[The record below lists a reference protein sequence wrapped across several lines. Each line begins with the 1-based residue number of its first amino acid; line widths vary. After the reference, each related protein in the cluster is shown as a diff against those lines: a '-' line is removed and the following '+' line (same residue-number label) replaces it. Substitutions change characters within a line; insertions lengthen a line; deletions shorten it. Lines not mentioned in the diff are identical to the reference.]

1 MPKRCGARST
11 SCRNTSTLR
20 AFPPTTSI
28 PTASHQSSFPRR
40 QRSKAFPS
48 PRRSVM
54 ETSAS
59 GEEGHRGGIEVR
71 GLSKVYP
78 SQDGP
83 TQALS
88 DVSFAIADAEFV
100 TIVGHSGCGK
110 STLLSIV
117 AGLLAPSSG
126 SVTVRGRSVT
136 APLSDVGMVFQRPV
150 LLKWRTIFD
159 NVMLP
164 IEMLHLPR
172 QENQDRALDLLKL
185 AGLVDFRHHYPAQL
199 SGGMQQRAA
208 ICRALIHDPSL
219 LLMDEPFG
227 ALDLM
232 TREEMNFELLRI
244 WSQRR
249 KTTLLVTHSI
259 SEAVFLADR
268 VIVMTPRPGM
278 IADIIEVKLPRPRM
292 PETKLDPR
300 FTECV
305 RMIGRKIGLL
315 YI

>member
-1 MPKRCGARST
+1 MPKRCDARST

-28 PTASHQSSFPRR
+28 PTASHRSSFPRR
-40 QRSKAFPS
+40 QRSKARR

-59 GEEGHRGGIEVR
+59 GQDDHRGAIEVR
-71 GLSKVYP
+71 SLSKVYP

-83 TQALS
+83 VQALS

-110 STLLSIV
+110 STLLRIV
-117 AGLLAPSSG
+117 AGLLTPSSG

-150 LLKWRTIFD
+150 LLKWRT
-159 NVMLP
+159 ML
-164 IEMLHLPR
+164 
-172 QENQDRALDLLKL
+172 D
-185 AGLVDFRHHYPAQL
+185 
-199 SGGMQQRAA
+199 
-208 ICRALIHDPSL
+208 
-219 LLMDEPFG
+219 
-227 ALDLM
+227 
-232 TREEMNFELLRI
+232 
-244 WSQRR
+244 
-249 KTTLLVTHSI
+249 
-259 SEAVFLADR
+259 
-268 VIVMTPRPGM
+268 IVMPPRPGTV
-278 IADIIEVKLPRPRM
+278 ADVIDVELPRPRM

>member
-1 MPKRCGARST
+1 
-11 SCRNTSTLR
+11 
-20 AFPPTTSI
+20 
-28 PTASHQSSFPRR
+28 
-40 QRSKAFPS
+40 
-48 PRRSVM
+48 M
-54 ETSAS
+54 ETSTPR
-59 GEEGHRGGIEVR
+59 EEGERAAIQVR
-71 GLSKVYP
+71 AVSKVYA
-78 SQDGP
+78 SQDGSVE
-83 TQALS
+83 ALS
-88 DVSFAIADAEFV
+88 DVSFSVADAEFV

-110 STLLSIV
+110 TTLLKIV

-126 SVTVRGRSVT
+126 AVTVRGRAVSE
-136 APLSDVGMVFQRPV
+136 PLPDVGMVFQRPV
-150 LLKWRTIFD
+150 LLKWRSILD

-172 QENQDRALDLLKL
+172 AEGGERALDLLKL
-185 AGLVDFRHHYPAQL
+185 AGLSDFRHHYPAQL

-208 ICRALIHDPSL
+208 ICRALVHDPSL

-232 TREEMNFELLRI
+232 TREDMNLELLRI
-244 WSQRR
+244 WSRRR

-268 VIVMTPRPGM
+268 VIVMTPRPGKV
-278 IADIIEVKLPRPRM
+278 AEVVRVTLPRPRL

-300 FTECV
+300 YSELV
-305 RMIGRKIGLL
+305 QIIGRKIGLL

>member
-1 MPKRCGARST
+1 
-11 SCRNTSTLR
+11 
-20 AFPPTTSI
+20 
-28 PTASHQSSFPRR
+28 
-40 QRSKAFPS
+40 
-48 PRRSVM
+48 M
-54 ETSAS
+54 ETSTPCQGKGVGAA
-59 GEEGHRGGIEVR
+59 IEVR
-71 GLSKVYP
+71 NLGKTYT

-83 TQALS
+83 VEALS
-88 DVSFAIADAEFV
+88 GLSFTIADAEFV

-110 STLLSIV
+110 STLLKII
-117 AGLLAPSSG
+117 AGLLPPSSG
-126 SVTVRGRSVT
+126 AVKVRNQAVIG
-136 APLSDVGMVFQRPV
+136 PLADVGMVFQRPV
-150 LLKWRTIFD
+150 LLKWRTILD

-172 QENQDRALDLLKL
+172 AEGVERALDLLKL
-185 AGLVDFRHHYPAQL
+185 AGLFDFRQHYPVQL

-208 ICRALIHDPSL
+208 ICRALVHDPSL

-232 TREEMNFELLRI
+232 TREDMNLELLKI

-249 KTTLLVTHSI
+249 KTTVLVTHSI

-278 IADIIEVKLPRPRM
+278 VADVIDVTLPRPRL

-300 FTECV
+300 FREFV
-305 RMIGRKIGLL
+305 QIIGQRIGLL

>member
-1 MPKRCGARST
+1 
-11 SCRNTSTLR
+11 
-20 AFPPTTSI
+20 
-28 PTASHQSSFPRR
+28 
-40 QRSKAFPS
+40 
-48 PRRSVM
+48 M
-54 ETSAS
+54 ETPRQEGGRSA
-59 GEEGHRGGIEVR
+59 IDVR
-71 GLSKVYP
+71 SLSKLYA

-83 TQALS
+83 VQALS

-110 STLLSIV
+110 STLLRIV
-117 AGLLAPSSG
+117 AGLLTPSSG
-126 SVTVRGRSVT
+126 SVTVRGRGVSG
-136 APLSDVGMVFQRPV
+136 PLSDVGMVFQRPV
-150 LLKWRTIFD
+150 LLKWRTILG

-172 QENQDRALDLLKL
+172 SEGGERALDLLKL
-185 AGLVDFRHHYPAQL
+185 AGLIDFRHYYPAQL

-244 WSQRR
+244 WSERR

-278 IADIIEVKLPRPRM
+278 VADIIDVKLPRPRT

>member
-1 MPKRCGARST
+1 MD
-11 SCRNTSTLR
+11 
-20 AFPPTTSI
+20 
-28 PTASHQSSFPRR
+28 
-40 QRSKAFPS
+40 
-48 PRRSVM
+48 
-54 ETSAS
+54 TSAPR
-59 GEEGHRGGIEVR
+59 EEGGHGVIEVR
-71 GLSKVYP
+71 DLNKTYA

-83 TQALS
+83 ILALS
-88 DVSFAIADAEFV
+88 DLSFAIADAEFV

-110 STLLSIV
+110 STLLKII

-126 SVTVRGRSVT
+126 VVKVRGRTVT
-136 APLSDVGMVFQRPV
+136 APLPDVGMVFQRPV
-150 LLKWRTIFD
+150 LLKWRSILD

-164 IEMLHLPR
+164 IEMLRLPR
-172 QENQDRALDLLKL
+172 AEGGERALDLLKL
-185 AGLVDFRHHYPAQL
+185 AGLIDFRHHYPAQL

-208 ICRALIHDPSL
+208 ICRALVHDPSL

-232 TREEMNFELLRI
+232 TREEMNVELLRI

-278 IADIIEVKLPRPRM
+278 VADVVDVGLPRPRM
-292 PETKLDPR
+292 PETKLEPR
-300 FTECV
+300 FSECV
-305 RMIGRKIGLL
+305 QIIGRKIGLL

>member
-1 MPKRCGARST
+1 MAAPD
-11 SCRNTSTLR
+11 
-20 AFPPTTSI
+20 
-28 PTASHQSSFPRR
+28 
-40 QRSKAFPS
+40 
-48 PRRSVM
+48 RRS
-54 ETSAS
+54 
-59 GEEGHRGGIEVR
+59 EGAHDANANDAIEVR
-71 GLSKVYP
+71 NLSKVYA

-83 TQALS
+83 VQALA
-88 DVSFAIADAEFV
+88 DLSFAIADAELV

-110 STLLSIV
+110 STLLKII
-117 AGLLAPSSG
+117 AGLLPPSSG
-126 SVTVRGRSVT
+126 TVKVRGRTVA

-150 LLKWRTIFD
+150 LLKWRTILD

-172 QENQDRALDLLKL
+172 ADGAQRAIDLLKL
-185 AGLVDFRHHYPAQL
+185 AGLIDFRHHYPAQL

-208 ICRALIHDPSL
+208 ICRALVHDPSL

-244 WSQRR
+244 WSERR
-249 KTTLLVTHSI
+249 KTTVLVTHSI

-278 IADIIEVKLPRPRM
+278 VADVMEVKLPRPRL

-300 FTECV
+300 FAECV
-305 RMIGRKIGLL
+305 RTIGRRIGLL

>member
-1 MPKRCGARST
+1 
-11 SCRNTSTLR
+11 
-20 AFPPTTSI
+20 
-28 PTASHQSSFPRR
+28 
-40 QRSKAFPS
+40 
-48 PRRSVM
+48 M
-54 ETSAS
+54 ETPAGHEGGDPSA
-59 GEEGHRGGIEVR
+59 IDVR
-71 GLSKVYP
+71 NLGKVYA

-83 TQALS
+83 VQALS

-110 STLLSIV
+110 STLLRIV
-117 AGLLAPSSG
+117 AGLLTPSSG
-126 SVTVRGRSVT
+126 SVTARGRNVT

-150 LLKWRTIFD
+150 LLKWRTILD

-164 IEMLHLPR
+164 IEMLHLSRPEGR
-172 QENQDRALDLLKL
+172 KRAIDLLKL
-185 AGLVDFRHHYPAQL
+185 AGLIDFRHHYPAQL

-244 WSQRR
+244 WSERR

-278 IADIIEVKLPRPRM
+278 IADIIDVKLPRPRM
-292 PETKLDPR
+292 PETKLDSR

>member
-1 MPKRCGARST
+1 MPKRCGARWT
-11 SCRNTSTLR
+11 SCRNTSTSR
-20 AFPPTTSI
+20 AFRRTTSI
-28 PTASHQSSFPRR
+28 RTDSHRSSFPRR
-40 QRSKAFPS
+40 QRSKLPPA

-59 GEEGHRGGIEVR
+59 GEEGHRGAIEVR
-71 GLSKVYP
+71 SLCKVYA

-83 TQALS
+83 VQALS
-88 DVSFAIADAEFV
+88 EASFAVADAEFV
-100 TIVGHSGCGK
+100 TIVGHSG
-110 STLLSIV
+110 
-117 AGLLAPSSG
+117 
-126 SVTVRGRSVT
+126 
-136 APLSDVGMVFQRPV
+136 PLSDVGMVFQRPV

-227 ALDLM
+227 ALDL
-232 TREEMNFELLRI
+232 
-244 WSQRR
+244 
-249 KTTLLVTHSI
+249 
-259 SEAVFLADR
+259 
-268 VIVMTPRPGM
+268 
-278 IADIIEVKLPRPRM
+278 
-292 PETKLDPR
+292 
-300 FTECV
+300 
-305 RMIGRKIGLL
+305 
-315 YI
+315 

>member
-1 MPKRCGARST
+1 M
-11 SCRNTSTLR
+11 
-20 AFPPTTSI
+20 
-28 PTASHQSSFPRR
+28 RR
-40 QRSKAFPS
+40 RSKPA
-48 PRRSVM
+48 RDRTTIVM
-54 ETSAS
+54 ERLGS
-59 GEEGHRGGIEVR
+59 GEEGGRVAIDAHN
-71 GLSKVYP
+71 LSKVYT

-83 TQALS
+83 TRALS
-88 DVSFAIADAEFV
+88 DVSFTIADAEFV

-110 STLLSIV
+110 STLLRIV
-117 AGLLAPSSG
+117 AGLLTPSSG
-126 SVTVRGRSVT
+126 SVTVRGRNVT

-150 LLKWRTIFD
+150 LLKWRTILD

-172 QENQDRALDLLKL
+172 AEGGERALDLLKL
-185 AGLVDFRHHYPAQL
+185 AGLIDFRHHYPAQL

-244 WSQRR
+244 WGERR

-278 IADIIEVKLPRPRM
+278 VADIIDVKLPRPRI

-300 FTECV
+300 FIESV
-305 RMIGRKIGLL
+305 RMIGREIGLL

>member
-1 MPKRCGARST
+1 
-11 SCRNTSTLR
+11 
-20 AFPPTTSI
+20 
-28 PTASHQSSFPRR
+28 
-40 QRSKAFPS
+40 
-48 PRRSVM
+48 M
-54 ETSAS
+54 ETSTP
-59 GEEGHRGGIEVR
+59 GEERHRGTIEVR
-71 GLSKVYP
+71 SLSKVYP

-83 TQALS
+83 VQALS
-88 DVSFAIADAEFV
+88 EVSFAVADAEFV

-110 STLLSIV
+110 STLLRII
-117 AGLLAPSSG
+117 AGLLLPSSG
-126 SVTVRGRSVT
+126 SVTVRGRGVSG
-136 APLSDVGMVFQRPV
+136 PLSDVGMVFQRPV

-172 QENQDRALDLLKL
+172 QENHERALDL
-185 AGLVDFRHHYPAQL
+185 
-199 SGGMQQRAA
+199 
-208 ICRALIHDPSL
+208 
-219 LLMDEPFG
+219 G

-278 IADIIEVKLPRPRM
+278 IADIIDVKLPRPRM

>member
-1 MPKRCGARST
+1 
-11 SCRNTSTLR
+11 
-20 AFPPTTSI
+20 
-28 PTASHQSSFPRR
+28 
-40 QRSKAFPS
+40 
-48 PRRSVM
+48 M
-54 ETSAS
+54 ETPTPP
-59 GEEGHRGGIEVR
+59 EEGQCAAIEVR
-71 GLSKVYP
+71 NVSKVYA

-83 TQALS
+83 VEALS
-88 DVSFAIADAEFV
+88 DVSFAMADAEFV

-110 STLLSIV
+110 TTLLKII

-126 SVTVRGRSVT
+126 AVTARGRSVSG
-136 APLSDVGMVFQRPV
+136 PLPDVGMVFQRPV
-150 LLKWRTIFD
+150 LLKWRSILD

-172 QENQDRALDLLKL
+172 AEGGERALDLLKL
-185 AGLVDFRHHYPAQL
+185 AGLIDFRHHYPAQL

-208 ICRALIHDPSL
+208 ICRALVHDPSL

-232 TREEMNFELLRI
+232 TREDMNLELLRI

-268 VIVMTPRPGM
+268 VIVMTPRPGKV
-278 IADIIEVKLPRPRM
+278 ADVVQVMLPRPRL

-300 FTECV
+300 YSEFV
-305 RMIGRKIGLL
+305 QIIGRKIGLL